1 MTPIELISCSLFI
14 LFSAY
19 LSASEVA
26 LFSLSRFQIRSL
38 KDRVRPATHRKLKK
52 LLQDPGGLL
61 ITLLVLNEVC
71 NVTISALITNSM
83 ADSSEHWLRNLLLGT
98 LAAAPIVLIV
108 CDITPKVI
116 GAKAN
121 QLVSSATVRPLEVIY
136 GFMKP
141 VRALLTG
148 LVRFIVR
155 ATTPEDERHHE
166 HELGSIL
173 KESEFMLMIEEG
185 LKEGAIERSEL
196 DLIKNVFE
204 LDNTKV
210 SELMTPLSQAKTLI
224 EQTTIKNA
232 LTAMRSQR
240 YSRIPVTSA
249 NRRQIVG
256 ILYSKDLLRARLD
269 LEVMNR
275 PISEL
280 MRKPLVVTPSLQVN
294 ALFRKFKQQ
303 KNHMA
308 VVQRATGET
317 LGIITMSDVLESL
330 LEDLFPEEEKS

>member
-1 MTPIELISCSLFI
+1 MTSIEIISCSLFI

-38 KDRVRPATHRKLKK
+38 KDRVRSATHRKLKK

-83 ADSSEHWLRNLLLGT
+83 ADSSEHWLRNLILGT
-98 LAAAPIVLIV
+98 LVAAPIVLIV

-121 QLVSSATVRPLEVIY
+121 QLVSSATVRPIEVIY

-148 LVRFIVR
+148 LVRLTVR
-155 ATTPEDERHHE
+155 ATTPVDERHPDL
-166 HELGSIL
+166 ELGSIL

-210 SELMTPLSQAKTLI
+210 SELMTPLSQAKTLS

-232 LTAMRSQR
+232 LAAMRSQR

-256 ILYSKDLLRARLD
+256 MLYSKDLLRARLD
-269 LEVMNR
+269 PEAMNS

-280 MRKPLVVTPSLQVN
+280 MRKPLVVTPALQVN

-303 KNHMA
+303 KNHRA

-317 LGIITMSDVLESL
+317 LGIVTMSDVLESL
-330 LEDLFPEEEKS
+330 LEDVFPDEEKS